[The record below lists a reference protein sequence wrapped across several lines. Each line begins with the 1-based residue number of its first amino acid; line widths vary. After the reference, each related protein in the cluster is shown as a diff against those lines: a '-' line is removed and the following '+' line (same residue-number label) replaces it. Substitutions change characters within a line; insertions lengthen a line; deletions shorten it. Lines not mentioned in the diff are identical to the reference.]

1 MEVDRDIM
9 FLVGNG
15 NVQFSVLNTWLFEP
29 PMNYRST
36 GTSANGMEGGGC
48 GLKIHWEYV

>member
-15 NVQFSVLNTWLFEP
+15 NVQFLVLNTWLFEP
-29 PMNYRST
+29 PMTYRST
-36 GTSANGMEGGGC
+36 GTSANGMEGGGR